1 MAHGARGR
9 KNVGFA
15 ASLICTRLPEPVT
28 HQYEILGTCDTAA
41 LSKGGPAAVPPQPM
55 MARMNYSTPA
65 SPENDGSSM
74 ACFHGKTMARL
85 VGCVSILAAGCSPS
99 LPPPANAIGPGSARG
114 FNLLLVTLDT
124 TRADALGCYGAR
136 NAGTPNLDAL
146 AARGIR
152 FAEAQCSAP
161 LTAPSHASILTGL
174 YPPSHGVRNNGEQP
188 LAAEQITLGEML
200 HEKGYQTAAFVS
212 AFVLDRRFGLDQG
225 FDVYDDQVAR
235 THAANSFGGMNE
247 RPGDATAQ
255 AALEWIAQRDVA
267 RPFFAW
273 VHFYDAHDP
282 YTPQA
287 PFDAKFRGREYAG
300 EISFV
305 DSQVGR
311 LLAALESAGVA
322 QRTLIA
328 VVADHG
334 ESLGEH
340 GESTHGRTI
349 YDAAM
354 RVPWILASPA
364 SPKSFGVVAEHVVA
378 TVDLV
383 PTVLDALGVAAPR
396 KFDGESLI
404 ATPANAER
412 EVYIESMMTLLNNGW
427 APLHGLRSKTA
438 KYIQAPRS
446 EYFDLSKDPFEL
458 NERSAEQAE
467 EAKRMRKNL
476 AARLA
481 AWPKDSELLKR
492 SSTLP
497 PDAQRAIS
505 ALGYSGGASPDGS
518 IGVLDPKDMLPSWEL
533 IEEAIRLQGQAKGT
547 DAPRKLAEAL
557 TKVQRVL
564 ERSRF
569 DRAALEQEARIFVAQ
584 GRLEDA
590 AKSMREHLA
599 IQPSS
604 DAYVFLAQLA
614 LARHKPAEVAPLV
627 AAAIALEPGHGG
639 ARIALGDLHMK
650 EGKFEE
656 AIAAFEEA
664 LKVDPIR
671 AQGMAESRLAS
682 ARQQRDAAKR

>member
-1 MAHGARGR
+1 MASAR
-9 KNVGFA
+9 KTTPAKLAGFA
-15 ASLICTRLPEPVT
+15 LSLLASC
-28 HQYEILGTCDTAA
+28 
-41 LSKGGPAAVPPQPM
+41 
-55 MARMNYSTPA
+55 ST
-65 SPENDGSSM
+65 E
-74 ACFHGKTMARL
+74 
-85 VGCVSILAAGCSPS
+85 
-99 LPPPANAIGPGSARG
+99 LPPPANAIDSGSARG

-124 TRADALGCYGAR
+124 TRADAIGCYGAR

-200 HEKGYQTAAFVS
+200 RENGYQTAAFVS

-225 FDVYDDQVAR
+225 FDLYDDQVAR
-235 THAANSFGGMNE
+235 THSANSFGGQNE

-255 AALEWIAQRDVA
+255 AALAWIAKRDVA

-287 PFDAKFRGREYAG
+287 PFDAQFRGREYAG
-300 EISFV
+300 EIAFV
-305 DSQVGR
+305 DAQIGR
-311 LLAALESAGVA
+311 LFAALESAGIA

-354 RVPWILASPA
+354 RVPWILACPA
-364 SPKSFGVVAEHVVA
+364 SPKSIGVVVDDVVTTA
-378 TVDLV
+378 DLV
-383 PTVLDALGVAAPR
+383 PTVLDALGNTAPR

-404 ATPANAER
+404 TTPARAER
-412 EVYIESMMTLLNNGW
+412 EVYLESMMTLLNNGW

-446 EYFDLSKDPFEL
+446 EYFDLVKDPFEL
-458 NERSAEQAE
+458 QDRSVEHAAEV
-467 EAKRMRKNL
+467 KRM
-476 AARLA
+476 AAKLGELLA

-492 SSTLP
+492 SSKLP
-497 PDAQRAIS
+497 ADAQRAIS
-505 ALGYSGGASPDGS
+505 ALGYSSGVSPDGS
-518 IGVLDPKDMLPSWEL
+518 TGVLDPKDMLPGWEL
-533 IEEAIRLQGQAKGT
+533 IEEAIRLQAQASGP
-547 DAPRKLAEAL
+547 DAQRKLAEAL
-557 TKVQRVL
+557 AKVQRAL
-564 ERSRF
+564 GRSRF

-590 AKSMREHLA
+590 AKALREYLA

-614 LARHKPAEVAPLV
+614 LAREKPAEVAPLV
-627 AAAIALEPGHGG
+627 AAALALEPAHGG
-639 ARIALGDLHMK
+639 ARIALGDLYMK
-650 EGKFEE
+650 EGKYSE

-671 AQGMAESRLAS
+671 AQGMAGARLES
-682 ARQQRDAAKR
+682 ARQMRDAAKR